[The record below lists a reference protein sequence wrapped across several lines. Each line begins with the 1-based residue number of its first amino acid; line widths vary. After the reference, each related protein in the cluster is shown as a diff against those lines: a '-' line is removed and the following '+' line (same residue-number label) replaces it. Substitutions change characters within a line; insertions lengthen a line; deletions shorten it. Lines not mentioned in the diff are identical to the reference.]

1 MSVVPVK
8 QVSVT
13 RSERARCVCGQCKWR
28 KHRSRQL
35 QPPPFVL
42 VRALSLI
49 SRRKPH
55 PAIDLLPALDLL
67 VFDLELCLIPAALA
81 EEGEGAPKELF
92 PAANTPEF
100 AYELYRGD
108 DR

>member
-1 MSVVPVK
+1 MP
-8 QVSVT
+8 
-13 RSERARCVCGQCKWR
+13 
-28 KHRSRQL
+28 
-35 QPPPFVL
+35 
-42 VRALSLI
+42 
-49 SRRKPH
+49 SRRHSGVEVAPQLTH
-55 PAIDLLPALDLL
+55 SRPSALDLL